1 MDGYVSKSAFAKI
14 YGCGLS
20 YVTKLKS
27 EGKLVISEDG
37 RLVNVEAS
45 LRLIESTRDLSKLGV
60 RERWTAYRAGQDL
73 PTAVVSA
80 ATAPI
85 SAAAGTERDENSS
98 AYHRARTER
107 EQIDAQLK
115 KLELRK
121 LLGEVSEVGPMIRAV
136 HDSHAA
142 ARAALL
148 QLPDRL
154 AGQVAPETDP
164 AKVHDLLRAECERVC
179 STMVREVERMVELAM
194 AGAVV

>member
-20 YVTKLKS
+20 YVTKLKD
-27 EGKLVISEDG
+27 EGKLVLSEDG
-37 RLVNVEAS
+37 RQVNVEAS
-45 LRLIESTRDLSKLGV
+45 LRLIESTRDISKLGV
-60 RERWTAYRAGQDL
+60 RERWAAYRNGQDL
-73 PTAVVSA
+73 PAPPASVASSQSA
-80 ATAPI
+80 SSVDPR
-85 SAAAGTERDENSS
+85 EDNSS

-115 KLELRK
+115 RLELRK
-121 LLGEVSEVGPMIRAV
+121 LLGEVSEVAPMIKAV

-179 STMVREVERMVELAM
+179 NTMVREVERMLELAIE
-194 AGAVV
+194 GAVV